1 VIGVALRPG
10 ESRIGDWIINWAW
23 RETGPAGRD
32 PWRAV
37 TFRFE
42 DRPLSGQT
50 YYPEDPSLG
59 GGGSRGGDPSVVEAR
74 GLDANGFPEWVEVE
88 WDTTDGRLRQAYRA
102 TGLSASGR

>member
-1 VIGVALRPG
+1 MALRPG

-23 RETGPAGRD
+23 RETGLDGRD

-37 TFRFE
+37 TFGFE

-50 YYPEDPSLG
+50 YYPEDSSLG

-74 GLDANGFPEWVEVE
+74 GLDANGFPEWLEVE
-88 WDTTDGRLRQAYRA
+88 WDTADGRRRQTYRA
-102 TGLSASGR
+102 VGLSASGR